1 MKWPLLLCAPLL
13 LSACTMGQ
21 RLSEIGGPPHMSPT
35 EDPTKV
41 PGYKPLTMPMPPP
54 PPPPQQADSLWRPG
68 ARSFFKDQRASRV
81 GDIVTVVVAMNDA
94 ANMKNVT
101 GAVRSSAENAGVPNL
116 FGLENLMTRAGMT
129 PSALIGLTSSNNN
142 TGTGQIQR
150 SETVTLRLAGVI
162 TQVLPNGNLVVI
174 ASQQFRVN
182 SELRVLTVSGVIRPE
197 DIQSDNTVLHDRMAE
212 ARISYGGRGV
222 MTDLQSPRW
231 GQEALDAILPF

>member
-21 RLSEIGGPPHMSPT
+21 RLSEIGGPPHMSPS
-35 EDPTKV
+35 EDPTKQ
-41 PGYKPLTMPMPPP
+41 PGYKPLTMPMPAPP
-54 PPPPQQADSLWRPG
+54 PPPPDADSLWRPG

-81 GDIVTVVVAMNDA
+81 GDIVTVVVNMNDA
-94 ANMKNVT
+94 ANVKNST
-101 GAVRSSAENAGVPNL
+101 SAVRAGSENAGIPNL
-116 FGLENLMTRAGMT
+116 FGLENLMEKVPMD
-129 PSALIGLTSSNNN
+129 PSKLIGLTSNNSNV
-142 TGTGQIQR
+142 GTGQIQR
-150 SETVTLRLAGVI
+150 NENVTLRLAGVI
-162 TQVLPNGNLVVI
+162 TQVLPNGNLVVL

-222 MTDLQSPRW
+222 VTDLQSPRW